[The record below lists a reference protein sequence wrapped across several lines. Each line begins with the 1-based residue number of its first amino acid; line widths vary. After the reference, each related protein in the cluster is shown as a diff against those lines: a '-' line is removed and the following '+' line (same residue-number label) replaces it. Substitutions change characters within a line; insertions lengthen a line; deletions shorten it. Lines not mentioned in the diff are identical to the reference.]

1 METPRVIRSQIMMS
15 VYMQHY
21 LVFVG
26 VFILLVWA
34 FYVPFRAGLL
44 YNGPVYCMAVGGY
57 LAAFLVRDAGWP
69 FGFALIAAIAVGTF
83 FGFAPALGFARTTG
97 VVTSVASMALIF
109 IIQSV
114 IRNLDFL
121 GGPKGLLHIPK
132 IPYLLPL
139 TLILVIGAGVLIYR
153 LDNSRLGR
161 AFEVIGTDPDL
172 ARTMGINV
180 RWLSILS
187 LTFSSVLGSLAGVVF
202 AFNLRTIQPEAFGFP
217 LLLSSTAMLFIG
229 GRYTMWGALIT
240 VPILWGLPEWVPSE
254 LTRYTNLF
262 YGALL
267 IVMLVLRPEGIV
279 TRNTVERIR
288 NLIRKP

>member
-1 METPRVIRSQIMMS
+1 MS
-15 VYMQHY
+15 LYMQHY

-26 VFILLVWA
+26 VFLLLVWA

-44 YNGPVYCMAVGGY
+44 YNGPIYCMAIGGY
-57 LAAFLVRDAGWP
+57 LAAFLVRDLGWP
-69 FGFALIAAIAVGTF
+69 FGAALMVAVAAGTF

-97 VVTSVASMALIF
+97 VVTAVASMALIF

-114 IRNLDFL
+114 IRNLDFF

-139 TLILVIGAGVLIYR
+139 TYILILIIGILVYR
-153 LDNSRLGR
+153 LDHSRIGR

-172 ARTMGINV
+172 ARAIGMNV
-180 RWLSILS
+180 RWMSIFA
-187 LTFSSVLGSLAGVVF
+187 LTVSSVLGSLAGVVF

-229 GRYTMWGALIT
+229 GRYTMWGAIIS

-267 IVMLVLRPEGIV
+267 VIMLIIRPEGII
-279 TRNTVERIR
+279 TRSMLERLR
-288 NLIRKP
+288 FCKKFSD

>member
-1 METPRVIRSQIMMS
+1 MTL
-15 VYMQHY
+15 YMQHY
-21 LVFVG
+21 LFFVG
-26 VFILLVWA
+26 VFLLLVWA

-44 YNGPVYCMAVGGY
+44 YNGPIYCMAISGY
-57 LAAFLVRDAGWP
+57 LAAFLVRDLGWP
-69 FGFALIAAIAVGTF
+69 FGVALMAAVATGTF

-97 VVTSVASMALIF
+97 VVTAVASMALIF

-132 IPYLLPL
+132 IPYLLYL
-139 TLILVIGAGVLIYR
+139 TYILVLITGVFIYR
-153 LDNSRLGR
+153 LDHSRIGR

-172 ARTMGINV
+172 ARTIGMNV
-180 RWLSILS
+180 RWLSVLA
-187 LTFSSVLGSLAGVVF
+187 LTISSVLGSLAGVVF

-229 GRYTMWGALIT
+229 GRYTMWGAIIS

-267 IVMLVLRPEGIV
+267 VIMLIIRREGII
-279 TRNTVERIR
+279 TRSMLERLR
-288 NLIRKP
+288 FSKKLSD